1 MQDQE
6 LAKLKEEGGALK
18 KEMNEADEDAKDSI
32 QSKIGKLE
40 NEMDGIRSSLV
51 DGKGTER

>member
-1 MQDQE
+1 
-6 LAKLKEEGGALK
+6 
-18 KEMNEADEDAKDSI
+18 MNEADEDGKASI

>member
-1 MQDQE
+1 MQEKE
-6 LAKLKEEGGALK
+6 LAKLKEERDALK
-18 KEMNEADEDAKDSI
+18 KELDEADEDGKASI

-51 DGKGTER
+51 DDKATE